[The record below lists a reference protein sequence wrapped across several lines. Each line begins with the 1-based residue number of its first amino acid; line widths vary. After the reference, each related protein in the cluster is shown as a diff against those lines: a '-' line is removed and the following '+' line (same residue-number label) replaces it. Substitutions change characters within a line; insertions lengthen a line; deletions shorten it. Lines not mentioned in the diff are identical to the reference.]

1 VSIKHGSYGGE
12 GLKNLNL
19 SKKKKKVRHEVCR
32 LRTELTTQI
41 SVFDIELPGVA
52 SVWDLMLML

>member
-1 VSIKHGSYGGE
+1 
-12 GLKNLNL
+12 
-19 SKKKKKVRHEVCR
+19 VCR

-52 SVWDLMLML
+52 SVWDLILML